1 MYIVCFTIEM
11 IHAQDH
17 CDLLILLTHAY
28 SQLHLIDGI
37 IDYRVLW
44 VFLRT
49 MNNS

>member
-1 MYIVCFTIEM
+1 MYVDYCTIKM

-17 CDLLILLTHAY
+17 LDLLILMAY
-28 SQLHLIDGI
+28 ADSQLYLIDGI